1 MATDEGGK
9 KQDSDSQPTIGF
21 QFNGPVTGQNQTFI
35 SGNVGS
41 INQGISPDDLLK
53 LDKVF
58 QPFREQVEQIAPA
71 DKKDQA
77 DEKVQALQAELSKG
91 ENANTERLNSIIDG
105 LLDLVPGAVSA
116 VGTMFASPLLAALV
130 GPATKLVLDHIK

>member
-9 KQDSDSQPTIGF
+9 KQSSESQPTIGF

-35 SGNVGS
+35 SGDVGS
-41 INQGISPDDLLK
+41 INQGLSPDDLLK

-58 QPFREQVEQIAPA
+58 QPFREEVERIAPA
-71 DKKDQA
+71 DKKGQA
-77 DEKVQALQAELSKG
+77 GEKVQALQAELSKG
-91 ENANTERLNSIIDG
+91 ENTSTERLNAIIDS
-105 LLDLVPGAVSA
+105 LIDLVPGAVSA